1 MSAFDSICR
10 TRSRVMLKIDPTSS
24 NVRGHPSPIPKRSRM
39 IRSSRWLS
47 VWSTALTFSRNIVK
61 AALLDGEGEVSSS
74 MMSEICVSWPC

>member
-1 MSAFDSICR
+1 
-10 TRSRVMLKIDPTSS
+10 
-24 NVRGHPSPIPKRSRM
+24 M